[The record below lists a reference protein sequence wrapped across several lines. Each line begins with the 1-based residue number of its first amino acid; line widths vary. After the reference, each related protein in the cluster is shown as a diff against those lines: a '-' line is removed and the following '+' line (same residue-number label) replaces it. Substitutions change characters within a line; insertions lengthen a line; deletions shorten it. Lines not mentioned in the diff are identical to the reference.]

1 MPRSEHDNRTNS
13 SVKSTHLRSVIC
25 GQPTSALTQPMGDSV
40 QLTLRVARQVC
51 VLGQVPA
58 QQPVGIFTGA
68 TLPRAV
74 RIGKENLD
82 RKPPSQMFVLGSLVA
97 SIVGQGLG
105 SRAGTCRSFLA
116 NPSRA
121 LVASRLVHPAKINQA
136 RRPLHQRSDRRSIA
150 GALDEIAFPVARHRA
165 GGHGDGPVGNRRHM
179 GNLAA
184 LVRAARQRSACLAR
198 LPQRRQQLTAQRTT
212 GQHI

>member
-82 RKPPSQMFVLGSLVA
+82 RKPPEPNVRARL
-97 SIVGQGLG
+97 
-105 SRAGTCRSFLA
+105 SRCL
-116 NPSRA
+116 
-121 LVASRLVHPAKINQA
+121 
-136 RRPLHQRSDRRSIA
+136 DRRSRF
-150 GALDEIAFPVARHRA
+150 GQQS
-165 GGHGDGPVGNRRHM
+165 RHM
-179 GNLAA
+179 PKLLGKPLTGPRGIPSRPSCQDKPGAS
-184 LVRAARQRSACLAR
+184 SAPPAFRPPIHCGR
-198 LPQRRQQLTAQRTT
+198 P
-212 GQHI
+212 